1 MTYIQYFTS
10 PQVCRSNLQNP
21 GQSQAGP
28 VAISASRPCQTRLV
42 VVFSAGLVLAL
53 GRLGE
58 LDPTTDLVVLPVV
71 GQSTIEIEQ
80 THCHRGGTF
89 HEEIANR

>member
-1 MTYIQYFTS
+1 M
-10 PQVCRSNLQNP
+10 
-21 GQSQAGP
+21 
-28 VAISASRPCQTRLV
+28 

-89 HEEIANR
+89 HEEIAQQIILIISKWHINPRSEPHKVPQKTQRSRER